1 MHGEGRLAAE
11 LPTKGLPTES
21 LPTESLPARSR
32 ATDHAVRPASTEEA
46 PSLERALTEAFMDDP
61 IFSWLMPTERTRAL
75 RLRRFFAIELR
86 HLVLPRGTA
95 WTSGELAGAALVLPP
110 KAWSTP
116 PHVALLQGRCFGM
129 QLHRAAGLLAQIE
142 RLHLREAHYYFAYIG
157 VAPGAQG
164 QGLGSGL
171 MGPTL
176 ERCDEQRVP
185 AYLEASSER
194 NAALY
199 ERLGFRLIREVSFA
213 SSPPL
218 RLMRR
223 PPARI

>member
-1 MHGEGRLAAE
+1 MHGEGRLAADF
-11 LPTKGLPTES
+11 PTEGT
-21 LPTESLPARSR
+21 PVPSR
-32 ATDHAVRPASTEEA
+32 ATDPEVRPASTEDA
-46 PSLERALTEAFMDDP
+46 TSLERALAEAFMDDP
-61 IFSWLMPTERTRAL
+61 IFSWLMPNERTRAR

-95 WTSGELAGAALVLPP
+95 WTSGEMAGAALVLPP

-142 RLHLREAHYYFAYIG
+142 RLHLREPHYYFAYIG

-164 QGLGSGL
+164 QGLGSGI
-171 MGPTL
+171 MRPTL
-176 ERCDEQRVP
+176 ERCDEQGVP

-199 ERLGFRLIREVSFA
+199 ERLGFRPIREVNFA
-213 SSPPL
+213 GSPPL
-218 RLMRR
+218 RLMAR
-223 PPARI
+223 PAASA